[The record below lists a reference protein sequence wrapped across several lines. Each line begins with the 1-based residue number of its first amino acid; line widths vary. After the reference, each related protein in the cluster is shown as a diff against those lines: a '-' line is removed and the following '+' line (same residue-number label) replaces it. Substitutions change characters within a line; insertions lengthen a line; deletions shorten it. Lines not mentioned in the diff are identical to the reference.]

1 MKDDSILGVGAHYD
15 TVRTTKG
22 KHNIWENSY
31 SKGEY
36 APTVDSSKN

>member
-31 SKGEY
+31 SIGEY